1 MRSQFCYW
9 LLPSGAKSYCGLIIP
24 TIATISVRITLKANS
39 SGSQHHRGQMSR
51 KAEFVDKYSWLSH
64 YPQYLPSTFE
74 AAQSSISLWPENG
87 LTCFVFPHF
96 FGERT
101 FSSESPTSGPKN
113 SWRNVLVVLESLN
126 KDLGSKDR
134 GRSHLQQNTFSTV
147 ALIQIDKELRHIR
160 YRKEMGGLPENG
172 IGTPFT
178 LEAELNKLWEL
189 TRHSIDF
196 VI

>member
-1 MRSQFCYW
+1 MGHNIIEAKCHGRLSSLTNILDCHTIHNIYPARSR
-9 LLPSGAKSYCGLIIP
+9 PP
-24 TIATISVRITLKANS
+24 RVV
-39 SGSQHHRGQMSR
+39 H
-51 KAEFVDKYSWLSH
+51 
-64 YPQYLPSTFE
+64 
-74 AAQSSISLWPENG
+74 SSISLWPENG

-178 LEAELNKLWEL
+178 LEAELNKLWGL